1 MKLKL
6 NSMKNQFYLLF
17 IISLFFYDVSNA
29 NQDNKFISANEQY
42 NLENYNTAVF
52 KYKEILDSGFHSPE
66 LYFNLGSAYYK
77 LDSIAQSIYF
87 YEKGLIHFPRN
98 EDLKQNL
105 QFVNNLIID
114 DIDDISRNLIEN
126 RIIEVFN
133 YIELNTWSYIS
144 IVFSLISS
152 LIFIIYYFLNSVRF
166 KKFYFTLFCVMF
178 LLTISNLTINFYI
191 SNFENNSLSAIIFSK
206 EVEIKLEPNKRSDTL
221 FNLHEGTKV
230 QIIENFDDQWV
241 KIMLSDG
248 QIGWII
254 KNQIKIL

>member
-1 MKLKL
+1 
-6 NSMKNQFYLLF
+6 
-17 IISLFFYDVSNA
+17 
-29 NQDNKFISANEQY
+29 
-42 NLENYNTAVF
+42 
-52 KYKEILDSGFHSPE
+52 
-66 LYFNLGSAYYK
+66 
-77 LDSIAQSIYF
+77 
-87 YEKGLIHFPRN
+87 
-98 EDLKQNL
+98 
-105 QFVNNLIID
+105 
-114 DIDDISRNLIEN
+114 
-126 RIIEVFN
+126 
-133 YIELNTWSYIS
+133 
-144 IVFSLISS
+144 
-152 LIFIIYYFLNSVRF
+152 
-166 KKFYFTLFCVMF
+166 MF